1 MGEGEKMIG
10 DFKKAEYQHILSI
23 MNGTGPRCE
32 LCSSIRKKLESR
44 IAEMPDEPPEF
55 FEMEEP

>member
-1 MGEGEKMIG
+1 MGN
-10 DFKKAEYQHILSI
+10 DFKKSEYQHILSI
-23 MNGTGPRCE
+23 LNGTGVRCE

-55 FEMEEP
+55 FEMEE